1 MLGVLET
8 LQIYKNKERLYR
20 DKMFVKFTWTGKGIG
35 IAKTIWKKKNKLVG
49 LKIILPN
56 FIFF

>member
-1 MLGVLET
+1 
-8 LQIYKNKERLYR
+8 
-20 DKMFVKFTWTGKGIG
+20 MFVKFIWTGKGIG
-35 IAKTIWKKKNKLVG
+35 IAKTILKKKNKVVG